1 MLNRSF
7 KEALE
12 FCSISVRKRMDELL
26 PQDFCDS
33 KLVEAMRYSAL
44 SGGKR
49 VRPFLVMVSA
59 QIFGISPLSA
69 LNAAVAL
76 EFIHVYSL
84 IHDDLPAM
92 DDDDIRRGVPSCH
105 KKFDEATAILAGDAL
120 LTFAFEILVS
130 PATHGNATIR
140 CELVKTIARASG
152 FRGMAGGQM
161 IDLEKSGQK
170 ISNQELT
177 KLHRL
182 KTAEL
187 FMAAA
192 EAGAILGEASDEERK
207 ELRYFADDLGLAFQ
221 IKDDISDQELA
232 EVKDV
237 QEQLNSLRNQAIA
250 RLKIFGAR
258 AALLVELMNFVVDAA
273 QT

>member
-1 MLNRSF
+1 
-7 KEALE
+7 
-12 FCSISVRKRMDELL
+12 
-26 PQDFCDS
+26 
-33 KLVEAMRYSAL
+33 
-44 SGGKR
+44 
-49 VRPFLVMVSA
+49 
-59 QIFGISPLSA
+59 
-69 LNAAVAL
+69 
-76 EFIHVYSL
+76 
-84 IHDDLPAM
+84 M